1 MKSNTKDEI
10 KKDLMEIEEE
20 IKKLQHKFDKSLKVK
35 ITVMLKMIEIWL
47 GDDNIDNFIDVAN
60 ITHTCEKRSKSKEK
74 NYGELHHLILKIR
87 YDLMMYTI
95 KGKILSIKEFFSLKI
110 GNIKSMF
117 GKIKFWDN

>member
-10 KKDLMEIEEE
+10 KKDLMKIEED
-20 IKKLQHKFDKSLKVK
+20 IKKLQDEFDESLQVK
-35 ITVMLKMIEIWL
+35 ITVMMETIERWL
-47 GDDNIDNFIDVAN
+47 ENDNIDNFLDFAN
-60 ITHTCEKRSKSKEK
+60 MTHTCEKRTRSKE
-74 NYGELHHLILKIR
+74 NWCGLNHLILKIR
-87 YDLMMYTI
+87 YDLMMYAV